1 MQAVDGH
8 EQTSEGGERYR
19 MGEVIGRGGLG
30 EVYRAEDTQLH
41 RPVAI
46 KRLHG
51 VDDPAGE
58 GAARIMQEARHL
70 AALQHPNIV
79 TIYDVIAR
87 RGDVVVVMEL
97 LQGRTLQEVAESAPL
112 GMREFVDV
120 MRQTLAGLIAAHA
133 QGMLHRDIKPSNLML
148 SKLPSGGSQLKILD
162 FGMAKIAPEP
172 SRQTK
177 DHEGA
182 LMGSIFM
189 MSPEQLEGTPLD
201 ARSDLYS
208 LGCVAYFALTA
219 TYPFSGKT
227 VVEVITAHLQG
238 RRVPLKEMRP
248 DLPVAVCSWVERLM
262 ALRPAERPE
271 SASDALE
278 EFEIALE
285 ARQTFVRLETPAP
298 AVAEVRPRFRFH
310 LPRVRLADLGV
321 AFFLVAICVFA
332 FHQLTKSRAAAL
344 PPVTPEIA
352 VGNTGAILDRTGQAV
367 TVEGVVGKVI
377 PGAGGLRKLTFE
389 GLEPGGLSLVFFST
403 ESPAEFVR
411 RLSTYVGRKVRVTG
425 VVSAPD
431 GAPQIF
437 VESFSQLQT
446 L

>member
-1 MQAVDGH
+1 
-8 EQTSEGGERYR
+8 
-19 MGEVIGRGGLG
+19 MGDIIGRGGLG

-41 RPVAI
+41 RLVAI

-51 VDDPAGE
+51 VDDPEGE
-58 GAARIMQEARHL
+58 GAARIMREARHL

-79 TIYDVIAR
+79 TVYDVIANQ
-87 RGDVVVVMEL
+87 GDVVVVMEL
-97 LQGRTLQEVAESAPL
+97 LQGRTLQEIAESAPL
-112 GMREFVDV
+112 GMREFAEII
-120 MRQTLAGLIAAHA
+120 RQVLAGLIAAHA

-162 FGMAKIAPEP
+162 FGMAKVAPEP

-201 ARSDLYS
+201 VRSDLYS

-219 TYPFSGKT
+219 TYPFAGKT

-238 RRVPLKEMRP
+238 RCVPLKEMRP
-248 DLPVAVCSWVERLM
+248 DLPAAVCAWVERLM
-262 ALRPAERPE
+262 AVRPAERPE
-271 SASDALE
+271 SAADALE

-285 ARQTFVRLETPAP
+285 AKRTFARVETP
-298 AVAEVRPRFRFH
+298 VAMVTGPKPRPRLH
-310 LPRVRLADLGV
+310 LPRIRLADIGV
-321 AFFLVAICVFA
+321 AVFLIVICALA
-332 FHQLTKSRAAAL
+332 FHQLTRSRSVVRPAE
-344 PPVTPEIA
+344 TPEIA
-352 VGNTGAILDRTGQAV
+352 VTDTAAILDRTGQAV
-367 TVEGVVGKVI
+367 TVEGVVGKVV
-377 PGAGGLRKLTFE
+377 PDNGGLRRLTFE
-389 GLEPGGLSLVFFST
+389 GMAPGGLSLVFFST
-403 ESPAEFVR
+403 ESPAEFVKQ
-411 RLSTYVGRKVRVTG
+411 LSAYVGRKVRVTG